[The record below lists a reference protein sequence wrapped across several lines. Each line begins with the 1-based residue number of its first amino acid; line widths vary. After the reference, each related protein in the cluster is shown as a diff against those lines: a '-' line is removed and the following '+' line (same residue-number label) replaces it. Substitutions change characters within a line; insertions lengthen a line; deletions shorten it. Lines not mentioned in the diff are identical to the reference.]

1 MNRFVAKY
9 SAKLLGVISGFDR
22 LVLKGTLRPLS
33 YVAGMMN
40 FLWEKQVLLKDFGS
54 YAEGV
59 SEKLREASQ
68 QEAHRLGRTNRYV
81 SSSQTRKDS
90 IARAIAQKQDIPEGL
105 ICLLRTVEPCF
116 SYDIYRNREAH
127 RLELRRRERKCLWI
141 YHYWIDPRWGF
152 MSARI
157 QTWFPFD
164 IYVCLNGREWLAQQL
179 DRAHIPSERVENC
192 FPWIEDPLKAQ
203 RLMDRQLHTKWL
215 TPLRELSRRLNPAH
229 GQIFR
234 GLPIEYYWTVY
245 QSEWATDLM
254 FGSPGELAGLYPGLV
269 RGAMEQFSSPEVM
282 RFLGRRMHGNF
293 SGEVLSDVSR
303 RPEGIR
309 VKHRVKANSVKMYDK
324 CAERVLRIETTV
336 NDPSDFKVFRPL
348 EGSPAGKKAWRPLNR
363 GIANASRLAEVS
375 QSCNDRYL
383 DALAALRTDAPI
395 GTLVDRVCHAVHW
408 KGRRVRALRPW
419 EHDERLLLKAI
430 IRGEFAINGFR
441 NRDLL
446 SLLFPQALSMPCEQR
461 RGYSARVTRK
471 LRMLRAHGII
481 RKVAKTHRYVLTKGG
496 AQTVTAILQYQQVSL
511 AQLGK
516 ACA

>member
-1 MNRFVAKY
+1 MNRFVDKH
-9 SAKLLGVISGFDR
+9 SSKLIGVISGFDR

-33 YVAGMMN
+33 YIAGMMN
-40 FLWEKQVLLKDFGS
+40 FLWEKQVLLKDFGP

-59 SEKLREASQ
+59 SEQLKEASQ
-68 QEAHRLGRTNRYV
+68 QEADRLGRTNRYV
-81 SSSQTRKDS
+81 GSSQTRKES
-90 IARAIAQKQDIPEGL
+90 IARAIAQRQGITEGL
-105 ICLLRTVEPCF
+105 VCLLRTVEPCM

-164 IYVCLNGREWLAQQL
+164 IYVCLNGREWLARQM
-179 DRAHIPSERVENC
+179 DRAGIGYRRVENC
-192 FPWIEDPLKAQ
+192 FPWIEGPQQAQ
-203 RLMDRQLHTKWL
+203 HLMDKQPRTRWL
-215 TPLRELSRRLNPAH
+215 SWLRPLARRLNPAH
-229 GQIFR
+229 GRIFR

-254 FGSPGELAGLYPGLV
+254 FRSAAELAGIYPLLV
-269 RGAMEQFSSPEVM
+269 RGAMERFSSPEVM
-282 RFLGRRMHGNF
+282 RFLGKRMHGNF
-293 SGEVLSDVSR
+293 TGEVLSDLCR

-309 VKHRVKANSVKMYDK
+309 VKHRLKANSLKMYDK
-324 CAERVLRIETTV
+324 GGGGVLRIETTI

-348 EGSPAGKKAWRPLNR
+348 EGNPAGAKAWRPLVR
-363 GIANASRLAEVS
+363 GIANMSRLAEVS
-375 QSCNDRYL
+375 QCSNERYL
-383 DALAALRTDAPI
+383 NALAALDTEAPI
-395 GTLVDRVCHAVHW
+395 SVLMNRVCRPVDW
-408 KGRRVRALRPW
+408 QGRRVRALRPW
-419 EHDERLLLKAI
+419 GQEDQVLLKAI
-430 IRGEFAINGFR
+430 GRGEFAVRGMR

-446 SLLFPQALSMPCEQR
+446 PLLFPEASALPAEQR

-481 RKVAKTHRYVLTKGG
+481 RKVTATHRYVLTEGG
-496 AQTVTAILQYQQVSL
+496 GQTVMAILKYQEVSL
-511 AQLGK
+511 AQLEK